1 MKNAISYIGKSLLFL
16 LAGVSIGTVLL
27 VAAYMLPVNMENRA
41 SSYETLEQEG
51 WYPRATVSS
60 MSLDTYFHSLLPDI
74 LDGGTDRVMLYTA
87 LDDSTGNP
95 LLRAM
100 ESYSV
105 YSGSYT
111 RYWHGYVS
119 VLRPL
124 MLMFNYIEVRMIN
137 GLGQLILMLAL
148 AFLIWREKG
157 IRYVA
162 MLVTSYMLLMP
173 TALSMSLQYT
183 WVFYI
188 AFLGTLVLLKK
199 RSFFTEKSR
208 YLFFFM
214 SLGML
219 TSYFDLLTYPL
230 VTWGIPL
237 IWWIVMDSSEQR
249 ESFWVKRVVCS
260 GLGWIVGYAFM
271 WVMKWALA
279 SLVLGQNVFQTAIN
293 EVFFLSGTL
302 TEKEY
307 SQFSRF
313 EAIYINW
320 KHYEYKVY
328 AMLLA
333 VWLAWW
339 IYKCSV
345 QGGWKRDSRRY
356 AYLLIGFSS
365 VVWYLVLANHT
376 QVHHFFTYRIFAV
389 SVLAFLAIVLCSSYQ
404 TEKVNAAPLRK
415 RLIVCGALLTA
426 GVLSIPLTLLAR
438 EEIFTLNGEEQFRT
452 IPMNCDDFSEVNFR
466 PNFDEIVGFNIGLQS
481 ESDKGYCE
489 ITIWDAD
496 EVKYQETVW
505 LEDFD
510 GNFQHVEAHWRLDRD
525 KSYRMVLKIK
535 DAVGPVYLWVT
546 ENGTMPLSEYGEL
559 SVNGQVVEGQ
569 LLTGITYWALP
580 VSIKTQL
587 FIALTWMGILLAGGY
602 VLWPKTKEGGLLYI
616 DVVS

>member
-1 MKNAISYIGKSLLFL
+1 MKNTMSFIGKSILFL

-27 VAAYMLPVNMENRA
+27 VAAYMLPVNMENRD
-41 SSYETLEQEG
+41 SSYETLEKEG

-60 MSLDTYFHSLLPDI
+60 MSLATYFHSLLPDI

-87 LDDSTGNP
+87 LDDSAGNP

-124 MLMFNYIEVRMIN
+124 MLIFDYIEFRIIN

-148 AFLIWREKG
+148 AFLIGREKG

-162 MLVTSYMLLMP
+162 MLVTSYVLLMP
-173 TALSMSLQYT
+173 AALSMSLQFT

-188 AFLGTLVLLKK
+188 SFLGTLVLLRK
-199 RSFFTEKSR
+199 RSFFAEKNR

-237 IWWIVMDSSEQR
+237 IWWMVMDSSEQR
-249 ESFWVKRVVCS
+249 EGFWVKRVVCS

-271 WVMKWALA
+271 WVMKWTLA

-293 EVFFLSGTL
+293 EVFILSGTL

-307 SQFSRF
+307 SLFSRF

-320 KHYEYKVY
+320 KHYGYKVY

-333 VWLAWW
+333 VWLVWW
-339 IYKCSV
+339 ISGCLLR
-345 QGGWKRDSRRY
+345 GWKRDSRRY
-356 AYLLIGFSS
+356 AYLLTGFSS

-389 SVLAFLAIVLCSSYQ
+389 SILAFLAIVLCSSYQ
-404 TEKVNAAPLRK
+404 TKKVYAVPLRK
-415 RLIVCGALLTA
+415 RLIVCGVLLTA

-438 EEIFTLNGEEQFRT
+438 EEIFTLNGDEQFRT
-452 IPMNCDDFSEVNFR
+452 IPMNCDDFSEVSFR
-466 PNFDEIVGFNIGLQS
+466 PNFDEIVGFDIGLQS

-496 EVKYQETVW
+496 EIKYQETVW

-510 GNFQHVEAHWRLDRD
+510 GNFQHVEAHWQLNRD

-535 DAVGPVYLWVT
+535 DTVELVYLWVT
-546 ENGTMPLSEYGEL
+546 ENGAMPLSEYGEL

-580 VSIKTQL
+580 VSRKTQL
-587 FIALTWMGILLAGGY
+587 FIALTWMGMLLAGGY
-602 VLWPKTKEGGLLYI
+602 ALWPKTKEGELLYV